1 MRILYHLVISM
12 YLAVI
17 QISAMF
23 VKKSRV
29 WKQGR
34 RGLFRQ
40 MREAAG
46 HQKHLAW
53 FHCASLGEFEQG
65 RPVIERFREQFPAYT
80 ILLTFYSPSGYQIRK
95 SYKGADYVFYLP
107 ADTCSNAKMFLDLWK
122 PDIAVFIKYEY
133 WYNFLHA
140 LRKRNIPVVV
150 VSAIFQPG
158 QHFFRPFGGWF
169 RKHLR
174 DVSHFFVQD
183 QQSEDLLRGIG
194 IRQVTLSGDTRFDR
208 VVAIARKPI
217 EIWQMEAFVKD
228 QTILIAGSTWE
239 ADEKILAHVWQQRTS
254 PMKILVAPHQIRE
267 EGIRR
272 LVNQFGKH
280 ARRFSELK
288 ETVPY
293 DTEVLI
299 IDSIGM
305 LSQLY
310 RYGDIAYIGG
320 GFGKG
325 IHNILEA
332 ATFGLPVIFGPRYQ
346 TFREA
351 VDLTERGGAFAVRS
365 EKEASDVLNALLN
378 DLTYR
383 QQAAAICKHY
393 VSEKAGAT
401 DLVMDGLKHYA

>member
-1 MRILYHLVISM
+1 MRILYHLVIRM
-12 YLAVI
+12 YLAVVYT
-17 QISAMF
+17 SALF
-23 VKKSRV
+23 LKKSRD
-29 WKQGR
+29 WTQGR
-34 RGLFRQ
+34 KGLFRQ
-40 MREAAG
+40 MRQVAG
-46 HQKHLAW
+46 HQKPLVW

-65 RPVIERFREQFPAYT
+65 RPVIERFREEFPAYT

-183 QQSEDLLRGIG
+183 QQSEELLRGIG
-194 IRQVTLSGDTRFDR
+194 ISRLTLSGDTRFDR
-208 VVAIARKPI
+208 VMAIARNPADI
-217 EIWQMEAFVKD
+217 RLLEAFTKGHP
-228 QTILIAGSTWE
+228 ILIAGSTWE
-239 ADEKILAHVWQQRTS
+239 ADEHLLAQIWRERTL
-254 PMKILVAPHQIRE
+254 PLKMLIAPHQIHE
-267 EGIRR
+267 EAIRR
-272 LVNQFGKH
+272 LANQFGAH
-280 ARRFSELK
+280 TRRFSELK
-288 ETVPY
+288 DAVPQ

-310 RYGDIAYIGG
+310 RYGDVAYIGG

-351 VDLTERGGAFAVRS
+351 VDLIERGGAFSVQTAKDAS
-365 EKEASDVLNALLN
+365 EILQTLL
-378 DLTYR
+378 DDKAFR
-383 QQAAAICKHY
+383 QHAAATCIQY

-401 DLVMDGLKHYA
+401 DQVMDGLRDYA